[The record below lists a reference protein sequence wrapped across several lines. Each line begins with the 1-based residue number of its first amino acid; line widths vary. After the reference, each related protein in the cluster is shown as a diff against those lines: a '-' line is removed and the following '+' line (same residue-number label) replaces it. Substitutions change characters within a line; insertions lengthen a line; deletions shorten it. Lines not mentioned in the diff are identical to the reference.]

1 MVVVGKI
8 IAALVFLILTSTSSA
23 GSDTIRVEAKFTLRG
38 FLDIA
43 QMMED
48 AGYTNRGEFLAAME
62 RAAGRYDWDRDV
74 DKDSVFEVEPPPGW
88 VLKTESFPE
97 EETGPT
103 IEIEP
108 TPMPTVTQQEYDK
121 LKEELEALKERHKKH
136 EQPSYLMGPEYTPA
150 YGQTIDRIV
159 ERGNVICGTYNET
172 PGFSDKIG
180 DWEGFDVDICT
191 AVAIAIFGEPNI
203 EFIAIN
209 GKTRFERLFDGTID
223 ILSATTTWTYSRE
236 VDWKIEFMPTTYYD
250 GQGFMVRKSLGV
262 KSAKDLTGARVCY
275 GESSTAAQNIKDF
288 FELWQVQYKPVPV
301 PASDEVFKY
310 YIDGDCDMYGT
321 DRSALAGRKSTFS
334 DPENHV
340 ILPEIISKEP
350 LGPAVKYGD
359 SKFSAIVRW
368 TIYSLLL
375 AEELGIT
382 QDNIGDFLEHSNP
395 TIQRFMGERNG
406 DQPGSDNLGVK
417 LGLQRYWSVNIIEQ
431 LGNYGEIFERHI
443 GKNTP
448 LGLDRG
454 VNRLY
459 TNGGVLYAPPLK

>member
-136 EQPSYLMGPEYTPA
+136 EQPGYLMGPEYTPA

-288 FELWQVQYKPVPV
+288 FELWQVQYIPVPV

-321 DRSALAGRKSTFS
+321 DRSALASKKATFMY
-334 DPENHV
+334 PEEHI

-359 SKFSAIVRW
+359 QKWSDIARW
-368 TIYSLLL
+368 VVYVLFI
-375 AEELGIT
+375 AEEWGINS
-382 QDNIGDFLEHSNP
+382 QNIDSFKENKDP
-395 TIQRFMGERNG
+395 KIQRFMGERDGEDFPHLGAKLNLS
-406 DQPGSDNLGVK
+406 SDWAYQVIKQIGNYKEIYEKNVGPK
-417 LGLQRYWSVNIIEQ
+417 TDLGL
-431 LGNYGEIFERHI
+431 
-443 GKNTP
+443 K
-448 LGLDRG
+448 RG
-454 VNRLY
+454 MNKLY
-459 TNGGVLYAPPLK
+459 TKGGLLYAPPLR